1 MDNMQRQV
9 ANVRQDLFKQG
20 YLDDQFLQLE
30 LLQDDVTP
38 NFVEE
43 VVASFFRDS
52 PRLLSTIEHALQK
65 SPLDFDRLDRFM
77 HQFKGSSSSI
87 GALRLKSE
95 SSLFSEYC
103 DECNVEG
110 CFIKLDLL
118 KLLLASSDANEDDE
132 DHKNKRQTNNIH
144 IIWSCIESS
153 DVNALSDRIHGSW
166 TIRVVEHH

>member
-1 MDNMQRQV
+1 MSFHDN
-9 ANVRQDLFKQG
+9 DEG

-87 GALRLKSE
+87 GALRLKNE
-95 SSLFSEYC
+95 SSLFGEYC

-110 CFIKLDLL
+110 CLMSFQRVKREHAILRQKLDNYFQLL
-118 KLLLASSDANEDDE
+118 HQAGPA
-132 DHKNKRQTNNIH
+132 
-144 IIWSCIESS
+144 
-153 DVNALSDRIHGSW
+153 
-166 TIRVVEHH
+166 